1 MSDYQSLPDDL
12 PVPDDDGA
20 ADHLPGLRMPSVA
33 LACSRGGEIDLAA
46 LGSGRTILYVYPMT
60 GTPGVALP
68 DGWDEIP
75 GARGCTPESCAFRD
89 HFTQLREAGADAVY
103 GLSTQDIDTQ
113 RDVAA
118 RLALPYP
125 LLADPGV
132 TLGAALE
139 LPTFA
144 AGGVTRYRRLTLVV
158 LDGEIEHVFYPI
170 FPPDRHAAEVLA
182 WLSAQSSVR

>member
-12 PVPDDDGA
+12 PVPEDDGA
-20 ADHLPGLRMPSVA
+20 ADHLPGLEMPSVT
-33 LACSRGGEIDLAA
+33 LQGSRGGEVDLAD
-46 LGSGRTILYVYPMT
+46 LGPGRTVLYIYPMT

-89 HFTQLREAGADAVY
+89 HFTQLREAGADVVY

-118 RLALPYP
+118 RLVLPYP

-132 TLGAALE
+132 ALAGALE
-139 LPTFA
+139 LPTFVT
-144 AGGVTRYRRLTLVV
+144 GGVTRYHRLTLVV
-158 LDGEIEHVFYPI
+158 VDGHIEHVFYPI
-170 FPPDRHAAEVLA
+170 FPPDSHAAEVLA
-182 WLSAQSSVR
+182 WLLARSLTR

>member
-20 ADHLPGLRMPSVA
+20 ADHLPGLTMPSVV
-33 LACSRGGEIDLAA
+33 LACSGDSKLDLAA

-68 DGWDEIP
+68 DGWNDIP

-103 GLSTQDIDTQ
+103 GLCTLDLATQ

-125 LLADPGV
+125 LLADPDV
-132 TLGAALE
+132 ALGRALD
-139 LPTFA
+139 LPTFV
-144 AGGVTRYRRLTLVV
+144 AGGLVRYRRLTLVV
-158 LDGEIEHVFYPI
+158 ADGRIEHVFYPI
-170 FPPDRHAAEVLA
+170 FPPDGHAAEVLA
-182 WLSAQSSVR
+182 WLTAQSFAR